1 MGSFGEGGERAAEM
15 RAAVLVKP
23 GTIEVDERPV
33 PAPGPGEVLVRVSS
47 VGVCGS
53 DRHYYREGRIG
64 DFVVTGPLVL
74 GHEVSGRIA
83 AVGPGGDPARVGQR
97 VAIEPQRPC
106 HRCAQCDA
114 GRYNLCPHMAF
125 YGTPPVDGAFC
136 EYVTIEDRFAHALSD
151 TVSDDAGAL
160 LEPLSVAVWA
170 HRKAET
176 GPGSRLLIAGAGPIG
191 LLTSQVAAALG
202 ATEIMVSD
210 PEPARRDLARRFGAT
225 EVLEPS
231 SDVADLG
238 VDAFIDCS
246 GATRAVQA
254 GMTAVAGGGSIVLVG
269 MGADEIPLPVSL
281 IQTRE
286 LRLTGTFRYA
296 GTWPVAEQLAAS
308 GRVDLDALVTGIFD
322 LDGTAGA
329 LEADADPA
337 SVKVVIRP

>member
-1 MGSFGEGGERAAEM
+1 MDSSGEGAARM
-15 RAAVLVKP
+15 RAAVLVER

-74 GHEVSGRIA
+74 GHEVSGRIT
-83 AVGPGGDPARVGQR
+83 AVGPGGDRDRVGQR

-106 HRCAQCDA
+106 HRCAQCRA

-136 EYVTIEDRFAHALSD
+136 DYVTIGEAFAHPISD

-170 HRKAET
+170 HQKAET

-191 LLTSQVAAALG
+191 LLTSQVARALG
-202 ATEIMVSD
+202 AVDVIVSD
-210 PEPARRDLARRFGAT
+210 PEPSRREMAGRFGAT
-225 EVLEPS
+225 EVLDPVEG
-231 SDVADLG
+231 VAGLE

-254 GMTAVAGGGSIVLVG
+254 GISAVRGGGTIVLVG
-269 MGADEIPLPVSL
+269 MGEDEIPMPVSL

-296 GTWPVAEQLAAS
+296 DTWPVAEQLVAA
-308 GRVDLDALVTGIFD
+308 GRVDLDALVTEVFD
-322 LDGTAGA
+322 LEHTVDA
-329 LEADADPA
+329 LDADADPR
-337 SVKVVIRP
+337 SVKAVIRP

>member
-1 MGSFGEGGERAAEM
+1 MDSSGEGAARM
-15 RAAVLVKP
+15 RAAVLVER

-74 GHEVSGRIA
+74 GHEVSGRIT
-83 AVGPGGDPARVGQR
+83 AVGPGGDRDRVGQR

-106 HRCAQCDA
+106 HRCAQCRA

-136 EYVTIEDRFAHALSD
+136 DYVTIGEAFAHPISD

-170 HRKAET
+170 HQKAET

-191 LLTSQVAAALG
+191 LLTSQVARALG
-202 ATEIMVSD
+202 AVDVIVSD
-210 PEPARRDLARRFGAT
+210 PQPSRREMAGRFGAT
-225 EVLEPS
+225 EVLDPVEG
-231 SDVADLG
+231 VAGLE

-254 GMTAVAGGGSIVLVG
+254 GISAVRGGGTIVLVG
-269 MGADEIPLPVSL
+269 MGEDEIPMPVSL

-296 GTWPVAEQLAAS
+296 DTWPVAEQLVAA
-308 GRVDLDALVTGIFD
+308 GRVDLDALVTEVFD
-322 LDGTAGA
+322 LEHTVDA
-329 LEADADPA
+329 LDADADPR
-337 SVKVVIRP
+337 SVKAVIRP